1 MPEGMAPNGMSQ
13 GLAGVSGQGPPKRER
28 GIKDMSSAVVGLII
42 LVVCVVLFLTE
53 WIPNSVTACLGCTM
67 MVLLN
72 VCSFDE
78 VFSSFS
84 NSIVVLMVG
93 AMVVGIAMFDTG
105 VAQLVGRSV
114 IRCSKGSGRL
124 FLLIGG
130 LVAGILSMFLANTA
144 IIAAFLPIIDS
155 VCRVS
160 PEMRRKDLCLP
171 IACAAMY
178 GGASTLIGCTPQLTA
193 NGLMEQMVGIQM
205 GMWDLTRPGLCL
217 LVLYLL
223 YIQIMGYRRGQKLWG
238 NRPEE
243 TMDLDQAAVRSV
255 MESKPD
261 RKKLVIM
268 SIIVVLMIVFYAGAW
283 ISTAMTAVC
292 AALLCII
299 LGCCDA
305 KSVIKQMNWDCVLF
319 LGGCLGLANG
329 FTASGAGNLI
339 TEWVSG
345 LLGDMVSPMFLF
357 AVLVLLTLLISQ
369 FITNSTA
376 IIITL
381 PVAFSLCQVYG
392 YSLMPFCLGITLGAS
407 IACSTPLA
415 AAQIAMTQVA
425 GYKFSDYF
433 RYTWPMSLISYLG
446 ILIFVPL
453 FYPLV

>member
-1 MPEGMAPNGMSQ
+1 MS
-13 GLAGVSGQGPPKRER
+13 P
-28 GIKDMSSAVVGLII
+28 AVIGLII

-53 WIPNSVTACLGCTM
+53 WIPNSVTACLGCAL
-67 MVLLN
+67 MVLFG
-72 VCSFDE
+72 VCSFDD

-84 NSIVVLMVG
+84 NSIVVLLVG
-93 AMVVGIAMFDTG
+93 SMVVGIAMFDTG

-114 IRCSKGSGRL
+114 IRWSKGNGRT
-124 FLLIGG
+124 FLLVGG
-130 LVAGILSMFLANTA
+130 IVAGVLSMFLANTA
-144 IIAAFLPIIDS
+144 VIAAFLPIIDS

-178 GGASTLIGCTPQLTA
+178 GGVSTLIGCTPQLTA
-193 NGLMEQMVGIQM
+193 NGLMEQMAGIQM

-217 LVLYLL
+217 LVLYII
-223 YIQIMGYRRGQKLWG
+223 YIQVHGYRRGQRLWG

-243 TMDLDQAAVRSV
+243 AMDLDQEAVRSV
-255 MESKPD
+255 MESRPD
-261 RKKLVIM
+261 RKKLFTMTAIVI
-268 SIIVVLMIVFYAGAW
+268 LMIIFYAGAW

-292 AALLCII
+292 AALLCIV
-299 LGCCDA
+299 LGCCNA
-305 KSVIKQMNWDCVLF
+305 RSVIKQMNWDCILF

-329 FTASGAGNLI
+329 LTVSGAGNLI
-339 TEWVSG
+339 TDIVSG
-345 LLGDMVSPMFLF
+345 LIGEMISPMFLF

-369 FITNSTA
+369 LITNSTA

-381 PVAFSLCQVYG
+381 PVAFSLCQAYG
-392 YSLMPFCLGITLGAS
+392 FQLMPFCLGITLGAS

-415 AAQIAMTQVA
+415 AAQITMTQVA

-433 RYTWPMSLISYLG
+433 HYTWPMSLISYVG

>member
-1 MPEGMAPNGMSQ
+1 MS
-13 GLAGVSGQGPPKRER
+13 P
-28 GIKDMSSAVVGLII
+28 AVIGLII

-53 WIPNSVTACLGCTM
+53 WIPNSVTACLGCAL
-67 MVLLN
+67 MVLFG
-72 VCSFDE
+72 VCSFDD

-84 NSIVVLMVG
+84 NSIVVLLVG
-93 AMVVGIAMFDTG
+93 SMVVGIAMFDTG

-114 IRCSKGSGRL
+114 IRWSKGNGRT
-124 FLLIGG
+124 FLLVGG
-130 LVAGILSMFLANTA
+130 IVAGVLSMFLANTA
-144 IIAAFLPIIDS
+144 VIAAFLPIIDS

-178 GGASTLIGCTPQLTA
+178 GGVSTLIGCTPQLTA
-193 NGLMEQMVGIQM
+193 NGLMEQMAGIQM

-217 LVLYLL
+217 LVLYII
-223 YIQIMGYRRGQKLWG
+223 YIQVLGYRRGQRLWG

-243 TMDLDQAAVRSV
+243 AMDLDQEAVRSV
-255 MESKPD
+255 MESRPD
-261 RKKLVIM
+261 RKKLFTMTAIVI
-268 SIIVVLMIVFYAGAW
+268 LMIIFYAGAW

-292 AALLCII
+292 AALLCIV
-299 LGCCDA
+299 LGCCNA
-305 KSVIKQMNWDCVLF
+305 RSVIKQMNWDCILF

-329 FTASGAGNLI
+329 LTVSGAGNLI
-339 TEWVSG
+339 TDIVSG
-345 LLGDMVSPMFLF
+345 LIGEMISPMFLF

-369 FITNSTA
+369 LITNSTA

-381 PVAFSLCQVYG
+381 PVAFSLCQAYG
-392 YSLMPFCLGITLGAS
+392 FQLMPFCLGITLGAS

-415 AAQIAMTQVA
+415 AAQITMTQVA

-433 RYTWPMSLISYLG
+433 HYTWPMSLISYVG